1 MIPIYFV
8 TFDIMKDGMPISRG
22 SAVFPYK
29 ITHWSLI
36 LSDFEERLVKARKVK
51 ENETIIIITSASI
64 VGETEEED
72 GAENYYTF

>member
-8 TFDIMKDGMPISRG
+8 TFDIMKDGMPIRKG

-36 LSDFEERLVKARKVK
+36 FSDFEERLMKARKVK
-51 ENETIIIITSASI
+51 ENETIIITSASI

-72 GAENYYTF
+72 RTENY

>member
-8 TFDIMKDGMPISRG
+8 TFAIMKDGMPIRQG
-22 SAVFPYK
+22 SAVFSYK

-36 LSDFEERLVKARKVK
+36 LSDFEELLAKAREVK
-51 ENETIIIITSASI
+51 ENETVIITSASI

-72 GAENYYTF
+72 GSENY